1 MRLRDK
7 FMFMPV
13 DGCSELVNNASE
25 LGETDAGLVRL
36 AGGDVMR
43 GWRTFLF
50 AAAIVC
56 SPPAIAS
63 TELHL
68 GAGGPGGLFREATV
82 TGLGVGAGA
91 LQSPPVFQAGPW
103 ADDGTPADDGAYA
116 VAAASLENR
125 TFVAPDDASSDRS
138 GWMLLLIAF
147 MGLTAV
153 FTGKRPRARGL
164 IVV

>member
-1 MRLRDK
+1 
-7 FMFMPV
+7 
-13 DGCSELVNNASE
+13 
-25 LGETDAGLVRL
+25 
-36 AGGDVMR
+36 MR

-63 TELHL
+63 TELHV
-68 GAGGPGGLFREATV
+68 GAGGPGGLFREGAV
-82 TGLGVGAGA
+82 TGLSVGAGA
-91 LQSPPVFQAGPW
+91 LQSLGFQAGPP
-103 ADDGTPADDGAYA
+103 ADDGTPSDDGAYA
-116 VAAASLENR
+116 AAAASLENK
-125 TFVAPDDASSDRS
+125 TFAAPDDASYDRS
-138 GWMLLLIAF
+138 GWMFLLIAF